1 MTRFRRFTLW
11 VLGYVVLVVL
21 WGALVRATGSG
32 AGCGAHW
39 PLCNG
44 AVVPRTA
51 IAETLV
57 EFTHRAMSGLAA
69 VLVAILVIWA
79 FRALPRGHLARS
91 FATAAGVLMVTEAL
105 VGAALVL
112 FGWVGQ
118 DASPARGWA
127 VVVHLVNTFL
137 LLGAIAFTAALADQ
151 SGRLT
156 VRGRGALTAALG
168 LGLATMLMSG
178 ATGAVAALG
187 DTLYPARSL
196 AAAMAEDLSASAP
209 FLLRLR
215 LVHPFASLAAALV
228 LVVIARAVLQS
239 HEPRF
244 RGPGLR
250 LLALLGAQL
259 LAGALNVAL
268 MAPVWMQ
275 VVHLALAD
283 VTWISLVM
291 LVGQALSGARVPV
304 GASAAGAAGTAV
316 QV

>member
-1 MTRFRRFTLW
+1 MTAFRRFTLW
-11 VLGYVVLVVL
+11 VLGYNVAVVL

-44 AVVPRTA
+44 TVVPRGA
-51 IAETLV
+51 AAETLV
-57 EFTHRAMSGLAA
+57 EFTHRAMSGLSAL
-69 VLVAILVIWA
+69 LVVALVVWA
-79 FRALPRGHLARS
+79 FRALPRGHAARKS
-91 FATAAGVLMVTEAL
+91 AVAAGLLMIAEAL

-112 FGWVGQ
+112 FGWVAH

-127 VVVHLVNTFL
+127 VAVHLLNTFL

-151 SGRLT
+151 PGT
-156 VRGRGALTAALG
+156 VTARGRGALTAALG

-178 ATGAVAALG
+178 TTGAVAALG
-187 DTLYPARSL
+187 DTLYPARDL
-196 AAAMAEDLSASAP
+196 AASMAEDLSASAP

-239 HEPRF
+239 GEPRF
-244 RGPGLR
+244 RTPGLR

-259 LAGALNVAL
+259 VAGALNVAL

-275 VVHLALAD
+275 LVHLALAD
-283 VTWISLVM
+283 LTWIFLVM
-291 LVGQALSGARVPV
+291 LTGQVLSGSRAPAAADV
-304 GASAAGAAGTAV
+304 GAAAV
-316 QV
+316 QA